1 MTFQYLMESMGLFSV
16 YKKIMLEYNA
26 NVRGKFEET
35 LLKILYRCT
44 MAYKSINKI
53 RKIVNMLKKKNELLS
68 IFIKRQSTGHGAGTR
83 EYQEKMEELLAA
95 LCLQS
100 QRCYI

>member
-1 MTFQYLMESMGLFSV
+1 M
-16 YKKIMLEYNA
+16 
-26 NVRGKFEET
+26 KFKTCSLLTEEMP
-35 LLKILYRCT
+35 YFCN
-44 MAYKSINKI
+44 SNKI